1 MTLLELA
8 EDCERANGADRELD
22 YLIACAIGVAE
33 MRGQFCFSLHR
44 VAGSSHEMHVALCYT
59 ASLDAAMSLVPE
71 GWDWEIGH
79 TNGGMTIYAN
89 VGGAHEY
96 VDHFEWRR
104 FASSAPLALAS
115 AALRARHAMA
125 MEGGNG

>member
-8 EDCERANGADRELD
+8 EACERADGADRELD
-22 YLIACAIGVAE
+22 AAISAIIE
-33 MRGQFCFSLHR
+33 PYEDSFYHR
-44 VAGSSHEMHVALCYT
+44 YESPRYT

-125 MEGGNG
+125 MEEKDG